1 MSKRPRPITKLAKIE
16 IPMEVDVPVCEEPSS
31 PFAQKT
37 EGFSCEDISKKFYNN
52 NPPIDTAALDAK
64 YSKPE
69 LFGGFKVYFGKYKGL
84 TFEGL
89 LGTGD
94 AGYVDWLVRTPA
106 KLNNHYLLQKYI
118 NFVKTAK
125 SVS

>member
-16 IPMEVDVPVCEEPSS
+16 IPMEVDVPDAAQQGLSS
-31 PFAQKT
+31 PV
-37 EGFSCEDISKKFYNN
+37 DISKKFYNN

-94 AGYVDWLVRTPA
+94 ASYIDWLVRTPA

-125 SVS
+125 SS